1 MVDVLENTP
10 YSWRGGGAERACW
23 VLPPDGHVHTE
34 WSWDAV
40 SGSMEQSC
48 ARAAAL
54 GLPSIAFTEHADFT
68 RWVIGPQLQ
77 AQMRPVNA
85 GHVGPDGIWNPP
97 PLDTTAYLAC
107 VARCREQFPGLR
119 ILTGM
124 ELGEPHWHEAQV
136 KALPGIGEFDRLLGS
151 VHTLALDGPRLVDH
165 LFASMELGE
174 LMRAYLAE
182 VLRLVDSPAP
192 FAVLAHIDYPV
203 RYWPAAA
210 GPFDARVFEEA
221 YRAVLSALAR
231 SGRAL
236 EVNTS
241 VPLPAPIVG
250 WWYEAGG
257 DALTFGSDAHRP
269 SSVARDF
276 ANAAAMAE
284 AAGFRPGGDLHDLWR
299 RNAAG

>member
-1 MVDVLENTP
+1 M
-10 YSWRGGGAERACW
+10 
-23 VLPPDGHVHTE
+23 LPPDGHVHTE

-40 SGSMEQSC
+40 AGSMEQSC
-48 ARAAAL
+48 ARAVDL

-68 RWVIGPQLQ
+68 RWVIEPELQLL
-77 AQMRPVNA
+77 MRPVNA
-85 GHVGPDGIWNPP
+85 GRIGPDNRWNPP
-97 PLDTTAYLAC
+97 PLDTVAYLGC
-107 VARCREQFPGLR
+107 VARCRDQFPGLR

-136 KALPGIGEFDRLLGS
+136 NALPGIGDFDRLLGS
-151 VHTLALDGPRLVDH
+151 VHTLDLDGPRMVDH
-165 LFASMELGE
+165 LFGSLALGD

-182 VLRLVDSPAP
+182 ALRLVESPAP

-203 RYWPAAA
+203 RYWPAEA
-210 GPFDARVFEEA
+210 GPFDAAAFEQE

-231 SGRAL
+231 SGRTL

-241 VPLPAPIVG
+241 VPLPAPIVQ

-257 DALTFGSDAHRP
+257 EALAFGSDAHRP
-269 SSVARDF
+269 ASVARDF

-284 AAGFRPGGDLHDLWR
+284 AAGFRSGHYPHDFWR
-299 RNAAG
+299 RNGIR

>member
-1 MVDVLENTP
+1 
-10 YSWRGGGAERACW
+10 

-40 SGSMEQSC
+40 AGSMERSC
-48 ARAAAL
+48 AQAAAL

-68 RWVIGPQLQ
+68 RWVIAPEVQ

-85 GHVGPDGIWNPP
+85 GQVGPDGRWNPP
-97 PLDTTAYLAC
+97 PLDTVGYLAC

-136 KALPGIGEFDRLLGS
+136 KALPGIGDFDRLLGS
-151 VHTLALDGPRLVDH
+151 VHTLALDGPRMVDH
-165 LFASMELGE
+165 LFASMELGD

-182 VLRLVDSPAP
+182 VLRLVESPAP

-210 GPFDARVFEEA
+210 GPFDAGVFEEE

-241 VPLPAPIVG
+241 VPLPAPIAG

-276 ANAAAMAE
+276 ASAAAMAQ
-284 AAGFRPGGDLHDLWR
+284 AVGFRPAGDLHDIWR
-299 RNAAG
+299 RNAIG

>member
-1 MVDVLENTP
+1 M
-10 YSWRGGGAERACW
+10 
-23 VLPPDGHVHTE
+23 LPPDGHVHTE

-40 SGSMEQSC
+40 AGSMEQSC
-48 ARAAAL
+48 AQAVAL

-68 RWVIGPQLQ
+68 RWVIRPEVKE
-77 AQMRPVNA
+77 QMRPVNA
-85 GHVGPDGIWNPP
+85 GRVGPDGIWNPP
-97 PLDTTAYLAC
+97 PLDAAAYLAC
-107 VARCREQFPGLR
+107 VARCRDRFPGLR

-136 KALPGIGEFDRLLGS
+136 KTLPGIGDFDRLLGS
-151 VHTLALDGPRLVDH
+151 VHSLALDGPRMVDH
-165 LFASMELGE
+165 LFGSLELGD

-210 GPFDARVFEEA
+210 GRFDAAAFEDE

-236 EVNTS
+236 EVNTT
-241 VPLPAPIVG
+241 VPLPAPIVR

-257 DALTFGSDAHRP
+257 EALTFGSDAHRP
-269 SSVARDF
+269 ASVARDF

-284 AAGFRPGGDLHDLWR
+284 AAGFHPGDDPHDIWR
-299 RNAAG
+299 RALGRSAPGSR

>member
-1 MVDVLENTP
+1 
-10 YSWRGGGAERACW
+10 
-23 VLPPDGHVHTE
+23 VHTE

-40 SGSMEQSC
+40 AGSMERSC
-48 ARAAAL
+48 AQAAAL

-68 RWVIGPQLQ
+68 RWVIGPEVQ

-85 GHVGPDGIWNPP
+85 GRVGPDGRWDPP
-97 PLDTTAYLAC
+97 PLDTAAYLAC

-136 KALPGIGEFDRLLGS
+136 KALPGIGDFDRLLGS
-151 VHTLALDGPRLVDH
+151 VHTLALDGPRMVDH
-165 LFASMELGE
+165 LFASMELDD

-210 GPFDARVFEEA
+210 GPFDAGVFEEE

-236 EVNTS
+236 EVNTA
-241 VPLPAPIVG
+241 VPLPAPIAR

-276 ANAAAMAE
+276 ANAAAMAQ
-284 AAGFRPGGDLHDLWR
+284 AAGFRSAGDLHDIWR
-299 RNAAG
+299 RNATSP

>member
-1 MVDVLENTP
+1 
-10 YSWRGGGAERACW
+10 
-23 VLPPDGHVHTE
+23 VHTE

-40 SGSMEQSC
+40 AGSMERSC
-48 ARAAAL
+48 AQAAAL

-68 RWVIGPQLQ
+68 RWVIGPEVQ

-85 GHVGPDGIWNPP
+85 GRVGPDGRWDPP
-97 PLDTTAYLAC
+97 PLDTAAYLAC

-136 KALPGIGEFDRLLGS
+136 KALPGIGDFDRLLGS
-151 VHTLALDGPRLVDH
+151 VHTLALDGPRMVDH
-165 LFASMELGE
+165 LFASMELDD

-210 GPFDARVFEEA
+210 GPFDAGVFEEE

-236 EVNTS
+236 EVNTA
-241 VPLPAPIVG
+241 VPLPAPIAR

-276 ANAAAMAE
+276 ANAAAMAQ
-284 AAGFRPGGDLHDLWR
+284 AAGFRSAGDLHDIWR
-299 RNAAG
+299 RNATGP